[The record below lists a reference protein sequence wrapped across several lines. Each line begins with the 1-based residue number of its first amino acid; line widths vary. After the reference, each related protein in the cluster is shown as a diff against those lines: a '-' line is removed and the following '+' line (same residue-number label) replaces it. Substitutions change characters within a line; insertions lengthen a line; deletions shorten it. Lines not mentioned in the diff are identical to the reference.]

1 MRHLIALELGEFWLP
16 YAFKTLL
23 LNNHSKRF
31 TLGMVSQFD
40 RRKRATRENNSP
52 YFGKRAS

>member
-1 MRHLIALELGEFWLP
+1 MRHLIALDLGEFWLP

-23 LNNHSKRF
+23 LNIHSKRF
-31 TLGMVSQFD
+31 KLSMVSQFD
-40 RRKRATRENNSP
+40 LHKGDKQENNTP

>member
-1 MRHLIALELGEFWLP
+1 MRHLIALDLGEFWLP

-31 TLGMVSQFD
+31 SLDMVSQFD
-40 RRKRATRENNSP
+40 LHEGPKQENNSP
-52 YFGKRAS
+52 NFGKSAS